1 MISDEKVANLYNFKW
16 LKSID
21 YFARVKPLL
30 DSGRWS
36 FTADGKIARKREG
49 GAYVTPWV
57 KVRRCPKRQCT
68 RHHRVLFRLFGVIPR
83 FCFDCYKVVVRPRS
97 VVELFKLLEVFRG
110 FPEHL
115 ACKCG
120 LELRDY
126 VPALYGG
133 YVYSLGIDEGR
144 ELHRLVGDAVAEQIS
159 PDVPVILKRACTEF
173 ELEYGD
179 SEKWRYR
186 PGWRLCE
193 QWVDDHFRF
202 PARAPDQPDFVQ
214 VSVMNNWFRHAH
226 GAGDMSYLILNGGE
240 AIHNPSV
247 TYKREG
253 EEL

>member
-1 MISDEKVANLYNFKW
+1 MISDEKLAKRYNFKW

-21 YFARVKPLL
+21 YFARAKPLL
-30 DSGRWS
+30 DSGSWS
-36 FTADGKIARKREG
+36 LTADGKIARKREG
-49 GAYVTPWV
+49 GAHVTPWV

-68 RHHRVLFRLFGVIPR
+68 RHHRVLFRLYGVIPR

-110 FPEHL
+110 LPEHL

-133 YVYSLGIDEGR
+133 YVYSLGVDEGR
-144 ELHRLVGDAVAEQIS
+144 ELHRLVGDAVAEGIS
-159 PDVPVILKRACTEF
+159 PDVPVVLKRACTEF

-186 PGWRLCE
+186 PGWQLCE
-193 QWVDDHFRF
+193 QWVDDHFLF

-214 VSVMNNWFRHAH
+214 VNVMNNWFEHAH
-226 GAGDMSYLILNGGE
+226 SAGDMSYLTLTGGE
-240 AIHNPSV
+240 VIHNPSV
-247 TYKREG
+247 TYEQVG